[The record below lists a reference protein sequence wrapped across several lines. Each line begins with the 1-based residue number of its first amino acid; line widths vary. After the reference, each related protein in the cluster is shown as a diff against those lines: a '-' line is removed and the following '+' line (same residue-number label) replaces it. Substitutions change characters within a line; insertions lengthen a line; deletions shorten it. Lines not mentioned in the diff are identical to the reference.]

1 MNNPFQIV
9 YPDEEE
15 ANLVKLTINGDKNA
29 AEKLILNHQVFIY
42 NLALKMTRSVEDA
55 QDLTQEVFLKALSAL
70 SKFKGKSKFRTWL
83 YRIAV
88 NHFLNAKKGKSEV
101 QIQTFESF
109 FNYVDTIP
117 DYDFSLQEQKE
128 LSGTIEEL
136 RIGCTTAML
145 LCLDREQRII
155 FILSEMFD
163 IDHKLGSEILGITP
177 GNFRIKVMRVR
188 KDFYNWMNNRCGLI
202 NQANP
207 CRCAKKTKAFIDAG
221 LVDPKNLK
229 FNTNYKQRINELA
242 QKQAIPIVNTM
253 EDLHRNIFKQDPFQ
267 ELPTPS
273 RIVDEVLNNETIKM
287 ILNY

>member
-1 MNNPFQIV
+1 MNNPFQIA

-15 ANLVKLTINGDKNA
+15 TNLVKLTIEGDKNA

-101 QIQTFESF
+101 HSQSFESF
-109 FNYVDTIP
+109 FNYVDAIP

-128 LSGTIEEL
+128 ISGTIEEL

>member
-1 MNNPFQIV
+1 MNNPFQIA

-15 ANLVKLTINGDKNA
+15 ANLVRLTINGDKNA

-88 NHFLNAKKGKSEV
+88 NHFLNAKKGKSEKQV
-101 QIQTFESF
+101 QSFETF

-117 DYDFSLQEQKE
+117 DYDFSLKEQKE
-128 LSGTIEEL
+128 ISATIEDL
-136 RIGCTTAML
+136 RIGCTNAML

-163 IDHKLGSEILGITP
+163 IDHNLGSEILGITP

-188 KDFYNWMNNRCGLI
+188 HDFYNWMNNRCGLI

-221 LVDPKNLK
+221 YVDPNNLK
-229 FNTNYKQRINELA
+229 FNTNYKLRINELA

-253 EDLHRNIFKQDPFQ
+253 EDLHRNIFKQDPLQ
-267 ELPTPS
+267 EPPTPS
-273 RIVDEVLNNETIKM
+273 RIIDEVLNNETIKM

>member
-1 MNNPFQIV
+1 MNNPFQIA

-42 NLALKMTRSVEDA
+42 NIALKMTRNVEDA

-88 NHFLNAKKGKSEV
+88 NHFLNAKKGKSENN
-101 QIQTFESF
+101 IQSFESF

-117 DYDFSLQEQKE
+117 DYDFSLREQKE
-128 LSGTIEEL
+128 ISATIEDL
-136 RIGCTTAML
+136 RIGCTNAML

-177 GNFRIKVMRVR
+177 GNFRIKLMRVR
-188 KDFYNWMNNRCGLI
+188 NDFYNWMNNRCGLI
-202 NQANP
+202 NKANP

-253 EDLHRNIFKQDPFQ
+253 EELHRSIFKQDPFQ
-267 ELPTPS
+267 ELPTPN
-273 RIVDEVLNNETIKM
+273 RIIDEVLNNEMIKM

>member
-1 MNNPFQIV
+1 MNSPFQIA

-15 ANLVKLTINGDKNA
+15 ADLVKHAIDGDKAA

-42 NLALKMTRSVEDA
+42 NLALKMTRNVEDA

-88 NHFLNAKKGKSEV
+88 NHFLNAKKGKHEIHAQS
-101 QIQTFESF
+101 FESF

-117 DYDFSLQEQKE
+117 DYDFSLEEQRE
-128 LSGTIEEL
+128 ISETIEDL

-163 IDHKLGSEILGITP
+163 VDHKLGSEIMGITP
-177 GNFRIKVMRVR
+177 GNFRIKAMRVR
-188 KDFYNWMNNRCGLI
+188 NDFYNWMNNRCGLI
-202 NQANP
+202 NLANP

-221 LVDPKNLK
+221 YVDPKHLK
-229 FNTNYKQRINELA
+229 FNTNYKQKIFELA
-242 QKQAIPIVNTM
+242 QKQANPIVNTM
-253 EDLHRNIFKQDPFQ
+253 EDLHRNIFKQDPLQ

-273 RIVDEVLNNETIKM
+273 RIVNEVLNNDMIKM

>member
-1 MNNPFQIV
+1 MNNPFQIA

-15 ANLVKLTINGDKNA
+15 ANLVKLTIEGDKNA

-88 NHFLNAKKGKSEV
+88 NHFLNAKKGRHE
-101 QIQTFESF
+101 IQSQSFESF

-117 DYDFSLQEQKE
+117 DYDFSLKEQKE
-128 LSGTIEEL
+128 ISATIEDL
-136 RIGCTTAML
+136 RIGCTNAML

-188 KDFYNWMNNRCGLI
+188 QDFYNWMNNRCGLI

-221 LVDPKNLK
+221 YVDPNNLK
-229 FNTNYKQRINELA
+229 FNTNYKKRINELA
-242 QKQAIPIVNTM
+242 QEKAIPLVNTM

-267 ELPTPS
+267 ELPTPK
-273 RIVDEVLNNETIKM
+273 RIVDEVLNNNLIKE
-287 ILNY
+287 ILSL

>member
-1 MNNPFQIV
+1 MNNPFQIA

-15 ANLVKLTINGDKNA
+15 ANLVKLTIEGNKNA

-88 NHFLNAKKGKSEV
+88 NHFLNAKKGKSEK
-101 QIQTFESF
+101 QSQSFESF

-117 DYDFSLQEQKE
+117 DYDFSLNEQKE
-128 LSGTIEEL
+128 ISATIEDL
-136 RIGCTTAML
+136 RIGCTNAML

-163 IDHKLGSEILGITP
+163 IDHNLGSEIMGITP

-188 KDFYNWMNNRCGLI
+188 QDFYNWMNNRCGLI

-221 LVDPKNLK
+221 YVDPNNLK
-229 FNTNYKQRINELA
+229 FNTNYKHRINELA
-242 QKQAIPIVNTM
+242 QEKAITLVNTM

-267 ELPTPS
+267 ELPTSS
-273 RIVDEVLNNETIKM
+273 RIVDEVLNNESIKE
-287 ILNY
+287 ILSF